1 MFLTIFEQKKAIIS
15 LFNVCSN
22 ALNIYE
28 SKADFAGNKKK
39 LDVVL
44 VIQRRLQQIQYI
56 IMICNDKLASI
67 KSRTDGRIG

>member
-1 MFLTIFEQKKAIIS
+1 MCVAH
-15 LFNVCSN
+15 

-44 VIQRRLQQIQYI
+44 VIPRRLQQIQYI
-56 IMICNDKLASI
+56 IMIYNDKLA
-67 KSRTDGRIG
+67 